1 VAIMSGEYLTSSPA
15 GILERWA
22 CLAEGG
28 SQSAVPGLASFAELI
43 RRWAALTRFCEEGQ
57 IGVTWS
63 AVERLIYPAIRC
75 AVTQVQQLK
84 ALVHR
89 WEDRLHP
96 IGEPLR
102 MSFPLNRWLAG
113 DREEAYSDWLA
124 WILEEIG
131 SADRVGYVLCGEE
144 VPEQL
149 LGCGQ
154 RCSVEREVWV
164 PEGHSEHRGR
174 LDCVVRFGDQAV
186 ILLEVKMVSAEAA
199 DRGKNAGYG
208 QWLDSQP
215 VPLRKAYL
223 VATEGAARL
232 YEGGF
237 ELLTWGEICRRL
249 RRLIPEF
256 VTEGRLILAALV
268 GGFVGAVEQNLLG
281 VPSLA
286 WLGRDD
292 DGGTA
297 LVLRSQVA
305 AATTYLNQ
313 CCDGRVQ

>member
-1 VAIMSGEYLTSSPA
+1 MSGEHLTSSPA
-15 GILERWA
+15 GIMERWA
-22 CLAEGG
+22 CLAGQG
-28 SQSAVPGLASFAELI
+28 SLSAAPGEAFLAGLI
-43 RRWAALTRFCEEGQ
+43 RRWAALNRLSEEGQ
-57 IGVTWS
+57 ISVTWS
-63 AVERLIYPAIRC
+63 AVERLISPAIKC
-75 AVTQVQQLK
+75 AVAQVQQLK

-131 SADRVGYVLCGEE
+131 SAGRIGYVLCGKE
-144 VPEQL
+144 VPEQIL
-149 LGCGQ
+149 RYGQ

-164 PEGHSEHRGR
+164 PEGHPGHRGR
-174 LDCVVRFGDQAV
+174 LDCVVWFGDQAV
-186 ILLEVKMVSAEAA
+186 ILLEVKVVSAEAA

-232 YEGGF
+232 YEWGF

-268 GGFVGAVEQNLLG
+268 GGFVGTVEQNLLG

-286 WLGRDD
+286 WLGEDED
-292 DGGTA
+292 SGTA
-297 LVLRSQVA
+297 LVLRSQVT

-313 CCDGRVQ
+313 CCDGRVQQ